1 MKFDRNDYY
10 TFLIN
15 GDLPGAIA
23 YLKQFSDKEDLY
35 KSFINRFERG
45 QFDTFE
51 DDPVNNILTAYQS
64 YYRDVFFLRMDKRQA
79 EAALGNRL
87 TEILEIREPLS
98 LELLERDKL
107 VNVFSDK
114 HLHFMVGRTDGY
126 YGPYVWKSTEIT
138 TYEVELPD
146 GIETYTVKLLDGFIS
161 KSWLDYISFGELG
174 TGGWTDSE
182 GVICCIRQG
191 YDFDSE
197 DFRVSLFKHEAQ
209 HARDIRQNGAMSSED
224 LEYRAKLVELIY
236 STERNLLPRFIR
248 EAESANAE
256 SSGHS
261 SASRR
266 LLERLNRK
274 LDPWHGKIEELS
286 VCQLQAV
293 AKELF
298 RESQFD
304 FVFPV
309 KSMNN

>member
-1 MKFDRNDYY
+1 MRFDRNDYY

-15 GDLPGAIA
+15 GDLPGVIA
-23 YLKQFSDKEDLY
+23 YLKQFPDKENLY

-51 DDPVNNILTAYQS
+51 DDLVNNILKAYQS
-64 YYRDVFFLRMDKRQA
+64 YYRDAFYLRLDKRQA
-79 EAALGNRL
+79 EAALRDQL
-87 TEILEIREPLS
+87 TEILGIKDPMS
-98 LELLERDKL
+98 LEFLERDKL
-107 VNVFSDK
+107 AKVFADK
-114 HLHFMVGRTDGY
+114 HLHFMGGRTDGY

-161 KSWLDYISFGELG
+161 KSWLDYISYGELG
-174 TGGWTDSE
+174 TGGWTDSD

-197 DFRVSLFKHEAQ
+197 DFRVSLLKHEAQ

-236 STERNLLPRFIR
+236 STERNLLPHFIR
-248 EAESANAE
+248 EAEGANAE
-256 SSGHS
+256 SSGHG

-266 LLERLNRK
+266 LLEGLNRK
-274 LDPWHGKIEELS
+274 LDLWHGKIEELS
-286 VCQLQAV
+286 VCQIQSI
-293 AKELF
+293 AKELLQ
-298 RESQFD
+298 ESNSEN
-304 FVFPV
+304 
-309 KSMNN
+309 K

>member
-1 MKFDRNDYY
+1 
-10 TFLIN
+10 
-15 GDLPGAIA
+15 
-23 YLKQFSDKEDLY
+23 
-35 KSFINRFERG
+35 
-45 QFDTFE
+45 
-51 DDPVNNILTAYQS
+51 
-64 YYRDVFFLRMDKRQA
+64 MDKRQA

-114 HLHFMVGRTDGY
+114 HLHFMGGRTDGY

-146 GIETYTVKLLDGFIS
+146 GIESYTVKLLDGFIS

-197 DFRVSLFKHEAQ
+197 DFRVSLLKHEAQ

-274 LDPWHGKIEELS
+274 LDPGHGKIEELS